1 MLENWKLRDRILLGC
16 AVPLMLFGGFSAL
29 VNINSRQTI
38 DTFSKVNKGQL
49 ILLEADDMILRISLM
64 ARQVRGYLLVGN
76 ADNSLESFNKEKS
89 KFQEDANRAETLI
102 KDQNADEQLQKLRR
116 MLELA
121 SQFDELSK
129 KTFRI
134 VDEGKQKEAVAL
146 YLPESKRILGELDKL
161 NTEINTLILT
171 ELKKNTDTTK
181 NNLNFISWTSVILPL
196 MALAIALTVAYII
209 TQQIAGKIGVI
220 AGVAEKISTGD
231 LTSQIPAIEVDDEI
245 GKLQKSFHVMNQS
258 LNSLIRQVQTSGIQI
273 TTSTTQ
279 IAASGKQLEATM
291 TEQVASTN
299 EVAATAREIAAT
311 SSQLVKTMDEVE
323 DKSQATAQAAGVSQQ
338 ELIHMEKSMLQL
350 AGATTSISTKLGVIS
365 EKANNINSI
374 VTTITKVADQ
384 TNLLSLNAAI
394 EAEKAGEYG
403 TGFAVVAR
411 EIRRLADQT
420 AVATLDIENMVKEMQ
435 TAVSTGVMEMDKF
448 SKEVEQGV
456 DDVRN
461 IGTKLELIIQ
471 QVQTLTPRFQD
482 VSNSVEGQSQG
493 AVQISQAMV
502 QLSETSSQTAESLVQ
517 VNGAISQLNNA
528 AQGLHQEIARFKVN
542 SH

>member
-1 MLENWKLRDRILLGC
+1 MFEKWKLRDRILLGY
-16 AVPLMLFGGFSAL
+16 AVPLILFGGFGVL
-29 VNINSRQTI
+29 VNINSGQTL
-38 DTFSKVNKGQL
+38 TSFNKANKSQS
-49 ILLEADDMILRISLM
+49 ILLETDDMILRISLM

-76 ADNSLESFNKEKS
+76 AENSLESFNKEKN
-89 KFQEDANRAETLI
+89 KFHEDVNRAENLI
-102 KDQNADEQLQKLRR
+102 KDQNANEQLQKFRR
-116 MLELA
+116 MLELG
-121 SQFDELSK
+121 SQFEELSR
-129 KTFRI
+129 KTFRT
-134 VDEGKQKEAVAL
+134 VDEGKQKEAVGV
-146 YLPESKRILGELDKL
+146 YLPESKIILGEFDKL
-161 NTEINTLILT
+161 NTEINNLTLE
-171 ELKKNTDTTK
+171 ELRKDTNTTK
-181 NNLNFISWTSVILPL
+181 NSLNLISLTSVILPII
-196 MALAIALTVAYII
+196 ALAIALTVAYII
-209 TQQIAGKIGVI
+209 TQQIAGKIAVI

-231 LTSQIPAIEVDDEI
+231 LTSQIPAVEVEDEI
-245 GKLQKSFHVMNQS
+245 GKLQKSFYGMNQS
-258 LNSLIRQVQTSGIQI
+258 LNSLIRQIQTSGIQI

-299 EVAATAREIAAT
+299 EVAATAREIAVT
-311 SSQLVKTMDEVE
+311 SGQLVKTMDEVE
-323 DKSQATAQAAGVSQQ
+323 DKSQATAQAAGDSQK
-338 ELIHMEKSMLQL
+338 ELIHMEKSMLNL
-350 AGATTSISTKLGVIS
+350 ADATTIISTKLGVIN

-420 AVATLDIENMVKEMQ
+420 AVATLDIENMVKDMQ
-435 TAVSTGVMEMDKF
+435 GAVSTGVMEMDKF

-461 IGTKLELIIQ
+461 ISTKLESIIE

-493 AVQISQAMV
+493 AEQISQAMV
-502 QLSETSSQTAESLVQ
+502 QLSQASLQTGDALRE
-517 VNGAISQLNNA
+517 INNA
-528 AQGLHQEIARFKVN
+528 IERLNDAAFGLRKEVSLFKVQ
-542 SH
+542 